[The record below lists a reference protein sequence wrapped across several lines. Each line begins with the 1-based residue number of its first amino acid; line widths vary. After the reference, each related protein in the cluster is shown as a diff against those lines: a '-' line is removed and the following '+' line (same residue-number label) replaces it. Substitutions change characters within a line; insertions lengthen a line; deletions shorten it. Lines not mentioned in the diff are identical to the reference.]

1 MLATILAIAMLLPAS
16 PAAATET
23 GWQSACGGGSCL
35 LPQRPTVPVV
45 RPAAAARPHAAVARI
60 VNSISQGIYHGSG
73 TLIAVD
79 GNGALLV
86 TCKHLFRDG
95 VGKIVVTFPDGKNYR
110 GQLAGVDAVY
120 DVAAVRIARPAAA
133 PVAIAATA
141 PRPGEPLWALGYAER
156 GERGGR
162 FMATHGRCRGYVRAE
177 GTPDF
182 KTLDMSGSALQG
194 MSGGPILNSR
204 WQLAAVLWGTN
215 SNTVAGTFCGRIS
228 KFVEQ
233 FKELRTEGNEGKED
247 TKKPLLPSLPS
258 VNDNFPLLPELRTE
272 GNEGNEDTKKP
283 LLPSLPSVN
292 DNFPLLPEL
301 RTERNEGKEDTKKP
315 LLPSLPSV
323 NDNFPLLPEL
333 RTEGNE
339 GNEDTKKPLL
349 PLLPSVN
356 DNFPSVGDR
365 LGDLLAGLAERLD
378 RLQEAPPIARS
389 VAEAVPATSVVS
401 LINIAAAA
409 LGYSTPPAALMWM
422 GVTLLRRW
430 RRKKSVPKREQNATL
445 APLNDNYAQ
454 QLADVFALSGHSQ
467 VADATLGREYDEE
480 LRRAEQSSNGNL
492 AGWARDLRERV
503 AQRFYRIHGRQPMP
517 AEPVDE

>member
-292 DNFPLLPEL
+292 DNFP
-301 RTERNEGKEDTKKP
+301 
-315 LLPSLPSV
+315 
-323 NDNFPLLPEL
+323 
-333 RTEGNE
+333 
-339 GNEDTKKPLL
+339 
-349 PLLPSVN
+349 
-356 DNFPSVGDR
+356 SVGDR